1 MTEIPTQARNR
12 LLGVLFIG
20 VLMGALDIAIVGP
33 ALPDIQRTFVV
44 DERAA
49 AWVFAIYVLFNLVG
63 TPLMAKLSDSFGR
76 RMIYVLDIGLFALGS
91 LLVALAPSF
100 GLLLAGRAVQGLG
113 AGGIFPVASAVIGDT
128 FPPEK
133 RGSALG
139 LIGAVFGLA
148 FLIGPI
154 IGGILLRFGW
164 PWLFLINLPLA
175 ILVIALSLRLL
186 PASRPA
192 ERRPFDWS
200 GMLVLG
206 ALLGALASGLNQVDV
221 VLLSASLRS
230 PNVWPFLLA
239 TLLLLPL
246 LLVVERR
253 AADPVVQLR
262 LFSSRQV
269 VLAAA
274 LSAGAGVAEAAVVFV
289 PALAVAA
296 FGVSSSNASFMLL
309 PSVLAMAVG
318 SPASGRMLDRAGS
331 RVVVVLSTV
340 LITVGAVLLGL
351 FGASLALFYVA
362 LVLFGLG
369 LAVLLGAAL
378 RYIMLNEAPASERA
392 AAQGIL
398 TVFTGVGQLIGGVLV
413 GAVAASSGGGIGGYS
428 VAFLVIGAM
437 MLALTLASL
446 GLKSRT
452 AERSSAGAAAEASA
466 ARPANL

>member
-1 MTEIPTQARNR
+1 MTEIPNQARNR

-148 FLIGPI
+148 FLVGPI

-186 PASRPA
+186 PSSRPT

-206 ALLGALASGLNQVDV
+206 ALLGALAYGLNQVDV
-221 VLLSASLRS
+221 VQLSASLRS
-230 PNVWPFLLA
+230 PNVGPYLLA

-262 LFSSRQV
+262 LFNSRQV

-331 RVVVVLSTV
+331 RVVVVLGTA
-340 LITVGAVLLGL
+340 LTTVGAVLLGL
-351 FGASLALFYVA
+351 FGASLALFYIA

-428 VAFLVIGAM
+428 VAFLVIGAV

-452 AERSSAGAAAEASA
+452 AERSSARAAAEASA
-466 ARPANL
+466 ARPVNL